1 MQLIQRAIQH
11 IQPALKH
18 IGLGIPPKRSIRP
31 DDLFEL
37 GSFYIGKTSFVV
49 ADIDDDAAK
58 PNLRVFERRVGTKE
72 RHVFYAVVDL
82 TDRKVLL
89 DPLSVNALAHE
100 WVVKLQASLWPVGA
114 RLN

>member
-1 MQLIQRAIQH
+1 MQLIQRAMNH

-37 GSFYIGKTSFVV
+37 GSFYIGNTSFVV

-58 PNLRVFERRVGTKE
+58 PNLRIFQRRVGTSE

-82 TDRKVLL
+82 AGRRVVL
-89 DPLSVNALAHE
+89 DSQSVDILANS
-100 WVVKLQASLWPVGA
+100 WVVKLQASLWPTVTK
-114 RLN
+114 LN